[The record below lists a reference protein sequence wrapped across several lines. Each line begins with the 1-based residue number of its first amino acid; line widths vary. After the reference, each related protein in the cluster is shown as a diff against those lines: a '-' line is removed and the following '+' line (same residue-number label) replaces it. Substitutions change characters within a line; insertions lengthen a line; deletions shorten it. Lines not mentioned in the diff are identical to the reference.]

1 MTAAHLAAIRVV
13 ASMTYDGLEGKYTE
27 GDVGTDVNILRRAAG
42 HVVRNVTTCVRDKSG
57 GCFYMFERIG
67 DLRGRRGQGGSN
79 FIVIMHMYIPDL
91 LPAQGGPVVFK
102 FGVDFM
108 EDINDEVDT
117 CIEEHE
123 NGACKAEIDHHLTSV
138 YFDDIYRY
146 DNLVNKFLEPASVP
160 ITCPCSKT
168 HNEYFKA
175 SAWTAQLGLAF
186 WKWAADNATTN
197 FFV

>member
-1 MTAAHLAAIRVV
+1 MTAAHLAR
-13 ASMTYDGLEGKYTE
+13 
-27 GDVGTDVNILRRAAG
+27 TDVSILRRAAG
-42 HVVRNVTTCVRDKSG
+42 HVVRKVMTGVRDKSG
-57 GCFYMFERIG
+57 GCFYMFERT
-67 DLRGRRGQGGSN
+67 
-79 FIVIMHMYIPDL
+79 DL

-117 CIEEHE
+117 RIEEHE

-146 DNLVNKFLEPASVP
+146 VNLVNKFLEPVLVP
-160 ITCPCSKT
+160 ITCPCSKN
-168 HNEYFKA
+168 HNEYFQA
-175 SAWTAQLGLAF
+175 SAWTAQMGLAV

-197 FFV
+197 FFCLNFMFFGIKGECH